1 MARNKNHRN
10 HGRRGQSVFRPFKRR
25 AQVGALPGEIG
36 PPIESNPTAIHLFA
50 FDPEHL
56 DERHHV
62 ELKSIIDKPDLP
74 WSVQWIDVVGLGNTE
89 VIEAVGKRFGI
100 HPLLIED
107 IVHTHQRPK
116 VEIQEGCIALI
127 LRIVEPHA
135 PLRSEQLSF
144 VLCGSTVITFQ
155 EIAGDCFEPVRRR
168 IRNKLGSIRSLEA
181 DYTMYCLIDA
191 VIDGFFPLLED
202 YGKQLEELEDVID
215 AGINPEAQQRIH
227 TIRTELSRLRKIAW
241 SHREAMQRLV
251 TDAESYFRVPTLPFL
266 RDCLDHTGQVLDVAE
281 TYREV
286 ASDMRDLYFAQ
297 ISQRTNDVMKLLTI
311 ISTIFMPL
319 TLIAGIYGMNFNSE
333 VSPYNMPET
342 QAYYG
347 YPATLLLMLITAGV
361 MLVYFYR
368 KGWLFRT
375 ESRVG

>member
-1 MARNKNHRN
+1 MSRSKNGRN
-10 HGRRGQSVFRPFKRR
+10 HKKRNQSVYRPFKRR
-25 AQVGALPGEIG
+25 SQVGALPGEIS
-36 PPIESNPTAIHLFA
+36 PSTEASPTAIHLFA
-50 FDPEHL
+50 FDADHL
-56 DERHHV
+56 DERQDV
-62 ELKSIIDKPDLP
+62 DLKSIVDRTSQTLP
-74 WSVQWIDVVGLGNTE
+74 VQWIDVVGLSNTDA
-89 VIEAVGKRFGI
+89 IERIGKRYGI

-127 LRIVEPHA
+127 LRIVDAHA

-155 EIAGDCFEPVRRR
+155 EFAGDCFEPVRRR
-168 IRNKLGSIRSLEA
+168 IRNKLGSIRSLGA
-181 DYTMYCLIDA
+181 DYTMYSLIDA
-191 VIDGFFPLLED
+191 VIDGFFPLMED
-202 YGKQLEELEDVID
+202 YGKQLEELEDAID
-215 AGINPEAQQRIH
+215 AGVNPEVQQRVH
-227 TIRTELSRLRKIAW
+227 SIRTELSRLRKIAW

-251 TDAESYFRVPTLPFL
+251 TDAEGFFRAGTMPFL

-286 ASDMRDLYFAQ
+286 ASDMRDLYFTQ

-319 TLIAGIYGMNFNSE
+319 TLIAGIYGMNFNYE
-333 VSPYNMPET
+333 KSPYNMPET

-347 YPATLLLMLITAGV
+347 YPLTLLFMAATAAAMLI
-361 MLVYFYR
+361 YFYR
-368 KGWLFRT
+368 KGWLFQT
-375 ESRVG
+375 